1 VTRIGVRIQHHPS
14 RAELLPLLLK
24 NLKGLTTEVV
34 THESDPPSP
43 WAGYQRCLTDIP
55 HDLTHLLIVQ
65 DDTVPSPGFVKAVR
79 QIAKAHPDAP
89 VCLFLGRLP
98 RDASIEARRALADD
112 RRYVRMPWRSFMP
125 IVAVLWPRHKAVEF
139 IEWTQTNAVMPGIRG
154 EPRSD
159 DAVAGRWKSVTRQ
172 TVLACVPSII
182 EHPDEADSTIGKRSR
197 HSKAAARVAAFIA
210 EDASAYDWSK
220 T

>member
-1 VTRIGVRIQHHPS
+1 MIRVRIQHHPS
-14 RAELLPLLLK
+14 RAELLPALK
-24 NLKGLTTEVV
+24 KALRPLSVEVV

-43 WAGYQRCLTDIP
+43 WAGYRECLTNIP
-55 HDLTHLLIVQ
+55 HACTHLLIVQ
-65 DDTVPSPGFVKAVR
+65 DDTVPSPRFAKAVR
-79 QIAKAHPDAP
+79 QIAKAQPDVP

-98 RDASIEARRALADD
+98 RDASVEATRALQDD
-112 RRYVRMPWRSFMP
+112 RRYVRLSWRSFMP
-125 IVAVLWPRHKAVEF
+125 IVAVLWPRHKAEEF

-159 DAVAGRWKSVTRQ
+159 DAVGGRWKSVTRQ

-182 EHPDEADSTIGKRSR
+182 EHPDEVDSTIGKRSR
-197 HSKAAARVAAFIA
+197 HSKAAARVAALIA
-210 EDASAYDWSK
+210 EDAGAYDWSK